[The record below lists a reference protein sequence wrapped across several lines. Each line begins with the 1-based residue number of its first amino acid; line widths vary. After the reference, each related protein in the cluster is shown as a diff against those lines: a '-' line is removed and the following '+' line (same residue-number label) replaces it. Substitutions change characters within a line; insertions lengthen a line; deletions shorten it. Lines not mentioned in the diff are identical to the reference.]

1 MRDAKM
7 IEELRKKVDTF
18 EYERNELIK
27 YIELNNMTKANRSR
41 SRNNSIQLGEK

>member
-1 MRDAKM
+1 M

-27 YIELNNMTKANRSR
+27 YIELNNMTKASR